1 MGTPAGWVQQAFP
14 GDAEAALHSA
24 ATSVGPNG
32 CYTGT
37 AKVPNVNGM
46 TAGPDAPTSTA
57 LDELR
62 RVCAPYVG
70 MLVANGDAALANQVQ
85 LRQDETSDETLQRQL
100 KAANHQVDSLSQLVK
115 DLSQRLL
122 AANGELKREVHRA
135 DLAEGALRAQIF
147 AAHET
152 GR

>member
-1 MGTPAGWVQQAFP
+1 
-14 GDAEAALHSA
+14 
-24 ATSVGPNG
+24 
-32 CYTGT
+32 
-37 AKVPNVNGM
+37 M
-46 TAGPDAPTSTA
+46 TAGPDAPTTTA

-70 MLVANGDAALANQVQ
+70 MLVANGDAVLANQVQ
-85 LRQDETSDETLQRQL
+85 SQFKSVSLELRQDESSNENLQRQL
-100 KAANHQVDSLSQLVK
+100 NAANHQIDSLSHLVK

-147 AAHET
+147 AAHQA
-152 GR
+152 GRQ

>member
-1 MGTPAGWVQQAFP
+1 
-14 GDAEAALHSA
+14 
-24 ATSVGPNG
+24 
-32 CYTGT
+32 
-37 AKVPNVNGM
+37 M
-46 TAGPDAPTSTA
+46 TAGTDAPSTTA

-85 LRQDETSDETLQRQL
+85 SQFKNVSLELRQDETTNEALQRQL
-100 KAANHQVDSLSQLVK
+100 HSANHQIDSLNQLVK
-115 DLSQRLL
+115 DLSTRLM
-122 AANGELKREVHRA
+122 AANGELKREVTRA

-147 AAHET
+147 AAPDS

>member
-1 MGTPAGWVQQAFP
+1 
-14 GDAEAALHSA
+14 
-24 ATSVGPNG
+24 
-32 CYTGT
+32 
-37 AKVPNVNGM
+37 M
-46 TAGPDAPTSTA
+46 TAGTDASSTTA

-70 MLVANGDAALANQVQ
+70 MLVANGDAVLANQVQ
-85 LRQDETSDETLQRQL
+85 SQFKNVSLELRQDDSNDVLQRQL
-100 KAANHQVDSLSQLVK
+100 NAANHQIESLSHLVK

-135 DLAEGALRAQIF
+135 DLAEGALRAQVF
-147 AAHET
+147 AAREA